1 MRNKHFLLMVGLTL
15 GIFKIPFFSNQEA
28 FAQAAP
34 PKKSEKTN
42 AKITVLIGVDGLSL
56 KAFSAARQQGLF
68 RAFENSSAHIAPFPT
83 MTDLSWSTLTKTA
96 EIFGPSGRIRS
107 VEATYFDESTESIQG
122 DPRDYYQRLAFPKYY
137 LNAFQNFYSPY
148 LEGLM
153 YFPTKEMAKTEIDN
167 VIDSILK
174 SKESLITGY
183 IGGVDSTAHTQ
194 GDRLFPVLR
203 DLDAGLNRLLS
214 QFAQR
219 QQPVE
224 VILVSD
230 HGNVGRFREG
240 EKEQELLPVD
250 IKPILERAGF
260 NSVQQLQKD
269 KDVAIPLL
277 ALGTWAPVY
286 LKNRQHIDALIRAID
301 KEIWFDMAIY
311 LRRNSP
317 THLVLE
323 VTGAGGNVAQVIFD
337 KTKKRYYYQT
347 IVGNPLELPEEVVST
362 ENRKIP
368 ISPSDVLTLTQQTPY
383 PDSIKRL
390 VESASNKNFDFPD
403 VILTLRDGYFMQ
415 NSLGSFT
422 KMYRTHGSLSTASSL
437 GILTSTQRALPAMI
451 RTEDILPLLQIDPK
465 SLFGRVAQIHQQTG
479 LEAHQIIT
487 QKAIPSTLRGASP
500 KQTFHLGVETES
512 RSLSSK
518 RIFQILSRFVA
529 DTRAFFV
536 LSEFNVFLKA
546 LNIDPLAPAT
556 KDNLNPLKFNLSEI
570 EAKSLITSEDI
581 GYLTDVLLKN
591 QKAPV
596 EALNADPV
604 ITSLKAK
611 FGGLA
616 ISDEP
621 PTTPDPKAV
630 MEGDPNAIDPI
641 RNYLLPGRRGVMK
654 LYQLPF
660 LLERSL
666 ALPEKVVIPESRDLH
681 FAAYW
686 NKHQESFSNGAY
698 PLTTPT
704 SAGTV
709 ASTLFGEVLKEQ
721 TIEEKI
727 YPTPLNKLYNRH
739 IKELT
744 IVYVPGIYNSLFD
757 KELFALGLTSLKE
770 EFGLRVL
777 VPPVESICAAD
788 YNGDII
794 LKYLKNDLQLRRER
808 GFPEPTYLILGYSKG
823 AVDTLHALTKDREFF
838 SKQVL
843 GLVSIASPLH
853 GSSILDKTDLPF
865 ALVDAVSEKSGP
877 EICRK
882 EKPSGPSI
890 SPAAMDSFWRKNERS
905 LVGLTRYFSLTF
917 KSEAENSHLFMK
929 ATKLIAQFDED
940 NDGVVTVSSSKFPS
954 ILNATDLG
962 TIEADHLAGVLS
974 SKFDQKS
981 FLRAIINTM
990 AEFDIENRNKN
1001 LSINTK
1007 LIANAG
1013 KFYSGKERYRLS
1025 IKNQQVQ
1032 LQNSLLTLQGVL
1044 HPLAVQAVANNTAQ
1058 LNKLII
1064 PESNDPASTYQTKIK
1079 LPSNQLKYDPYQV
1092 LDVQKLSDIVAAFKV
1107 TPTTPENALQGIQMD
1122 FDHQNMV
1129 HFRMDHQLLYE
1140 SRSPLGLDDNAHF
1153 GYKPTNFQG
1162 ENYLLMRS
1170 KNNSI
1175 RLTTLAYRFKPLD
1188 FSQMQLKL
1196 AVTKGVQGADPVLG
1210 GAGRDD
1216 SAFQVWFTIR
1226 YGDDSTDRTLVDP
1239 LFNEVILFGYYWGDP
1254 APDGEPR
1261 KQGQIFENWYSKK
1274 NVVVATLPESKQLLL
1289 NDQTMLGQVQ
1299 EFHQHLYKDLQRA
1312 FPDRDVN
1319 KMEIVAITIQH
1330 DSNDAEDSSEA
1341 YFKHLRF
1348 LPSQKAD

>member
-1 MRNKHFLLMVGLTL
+1 
-15 GIFKIPFFSNQEA
+15 
-28 FAQAAP
+28 
-34 PKKSEKTN
+34 
-42 AKITVLIGVDGLSL
+42 
-56 KAFSAARQQGLF
+56 
-68 RAFENSSAHIAPFPT
+68 
-83 MTDLSWSTLTKTA
+83 
-96 EIFGPSGRIRS
+96 
-107 VEATYFDESTESIQG
+107 
-122 DPRDYYQRLAFPKYY
+122 
-137 LNAFQNFYSPY
+137 
-148 LEGLM
+148 
-153 YFPTKEMAKTEIDN
+153 
-167 VIDSILK
+167 
-174 SKESLITGY
+174 
-183 IGGVDSTAHTQ
+183 
-194 GDRLFPVLR
+194 
-203 DLDAGLNRLLS
+203 
-214 QFAQR
+214 
-219 QQPVE
+219 
-224 VILVSD
+224 
-230 HGNVGRFREG
+230 
-240 EKEQELLPVD
+240 
-250 IKPILERAGF
+250 
-260 NSVQQLQKD
+260 
-269 KDVAIPLL
+269 
-277 ALGTWAPVY
+277 
-286 LKNRQHIDALIRAID
+286 
-301 KEIWFDMAIY
+301 
-311 LRRNSP
+311 
-317 THLVLE
+317 
-323 VTGAGGNVAQVIFD
+323 
-337 KTKKRYYYQT
+337 
-347 IVGNPLELPEEVVST
+347 
-362 ENRKIP
+362 
-368 ISPSDVLTLTQQTPY
+368 
-383 PDSIKRL
+383 
-390 VESASNKNFDFPD
+390 
-403 VILTLRDGYFMQ
+403 
-415 NSLGSFT
+415 
-422 KMYRTHGSLSTASSL
+422 
-437 GILTSTQRALPAMI
+437 
-451 RTEDILPLLQIDPK
+451 
-465 SLFGRVAQIHQQTG
+465 
-479 LEAHQIIT
+479 
-487 QKAIPSTLRGASP
+487 
-500 KQTFHLGVETES
+500 
-512 RSLSSK
+512 
-518 RIFQILSRFVA
+518 
-529 DTRAFFV
+529 
-536 LSEFNVFLKA
+536 
-546 LNIDPLAPAT
+546 
-556 KDNLNPLKFNLSEI
+556 
-570 EAKSLITSEDI
+570 
-581 GYLTDVLLKN
+581 
-591 QKAPV
+591 
-596 EALNADPV
+596 
-604 ITSLKAK
+604 
-611 FGGLA
+611 
-616 ISDEP
+616 
-621 PTTPDPKAV
+621 
-630 MEGDPNAIDPI
+630 
-641 RNYLLPGRRGVMK
+641 
-654 LYQLPF
+654 
-660 LLERSL
+660 
-666 ALPEKVVIPESRDLH
+666 
-681 FAAYW
+681 
-686 NKHQESFSNGAY
+686 
-698 PLTTPT
+698 
-704 SAGTV
+704 
-709 ASTLFGEVLKEQ
+709 
-721 TIEEKI
+721 
-727 YPTPLNKLYNRH
+727 
-739 IKELT
+739 
-744 IVYVPGIYNSLFD
+744 
-757 KELFALGLTSLKE
+757 
-770 EFGLRVL
+770 
-777 VPPVESICAAD
+777 
-788 YNGDII
+788 
-794 LKYLKNDLQLRRER
+794 
-808 GFPEPTYLILGYSKG
+808 
-823 AVDTLHALTKDREFF
+823 
-838 SKQVL
+838 
-843 GLVSIASPLH
+843 
-853 GSSILDKTDLPF
+853 
-865 ALVDAVSEKSGP
+865 
-877 EICRK
+877 
-882 EKPSGPSI
+882 
-890 SPAAMDSFWRKNERS
+890 
-905 LVGLTRYFSLTF
+905 
-917 KSEAENSHLFMK
+917 MK